1 MTRKPIYEELEQ
13 KVKDL
18 GRSEPG
24 RMGSGA
30 GTRHD
35 KEGFEED
42 FGESSKIQVSGI
54 DIEWNTK
61 RGTCTFEN
69 LPVVMLWV
77 DTTLAGLMS
86 GVQTMVGT
94 ERFSLALQGEGRKS
108 VEADWQV
115 ISRFPDFHE
124 GFKAIANIAGVAGW
138 GEWTIMSLDEKKKEC
153 RFRVRDSW
161 EGCYQRALGVCWGS
175 AMLAGK
181 MAGYCT
187 KFFGTNCWADQTA
200 FIAKGAPFD
209 EFVVRPSSRTVEEE
223 IEGLLA
229 SGEATRADMAVA
241 LRKLERE
248 ITERKRMEEA
258 LRESE
263 EKHRTL
269 VEEGFDG
276 IFIQKGPKI
285 IFANRRLYEML
296 AYAEGELE
304 GQDHWVVYHPD
315 YQAITRARAEAR
327 MRGEDALSQYEVRL
341 QRKDGTSF
349 DGEIRAR
356 AILFG
361 NAPGIQVWIRDI
373 TERKRAEVALQ
384 ESEERFRILVEKSP
398 LGVSLLGTDGRYK
411 YLNPK
416 FTEIFGYRIE
426 DIPTGKMWMEKAF
439 PDPVFRHEV
448 IGTWKRDFQEL
459 KGGDVWHRSYRVT
472 CKNGSERD
480 ISFRTAKLE
489 TGDALVIYEDTTEQ
503 KRLESQLLQAQKMEA
518 VGTLAGG
525 IAHDFNNS
533 LQGILGYVQILLM
546 DMQKDAPEV
555 ATLRQIERSALRA
568 SELTKQLLTFSRKVD
583 SQLRPLDLNQEVQQ
597 VEKILRRT
605 IPRMI
610 DIELHLGTDLNI
622 IHADTGQIEQVI
634 MNLGINARD
643 AMPNGGKLTIETEN
657 VVLDQDYCRTH
668 LEVTPG
674 NYVMLS
680 MSDNGT
686 GMDER
691 TQEHIFEPFFTTK
704 GPGKGTGLGLAMVYG
719 IVKGHGGNITCH
731 SKPGEGTVF
740 RIYFPVMEEGR
751 ESGPDEEELVEIRGG
766 TETILLVDD
775 EDSIRELGGEMLRRF
790 GYTVLVAVDG
800 ETALEIY
807 REEKENIALII
818 LDLIMPGMGGQK
830 CLEKVLEIDPAQR
843 VLIASGHS
851 PNGSTRESLQGGA
864 SGYVKKPY
872 ELRPML
878 AMVRQ
883 ILDRE

>member
-1 MTRKPIYEELEQ
+1 MTRKPIYEGLEQ

-18 GRSEPG
+18 GRSEPS
-24 RMGSGA
+24 RKESGEGA
-30 GTRHD
+30 CHD
-35 KEGFEED
+35 TEGFQED
-42 FGESSKIQVSGI
+42 FGELSRIQVSGI
-54 DIEWNTK
+54 NIEWNTK
-61 RGTCTFEN
+61 RGTCSFEN
-69 LPVVMLWV
+69 LPAAMMWV
-77 DTTLAGLMS
+77 DTTLAGLMA
-86 GVQTMVGT
+86 GVQNMVGT
-94 ERFSLALQGEGRKS
+94 KRFSLALQGEGRKS
-108 VEADWQV
+108 VEADWEV

-124 GFKAIANIAGVAGW
+124 GFKAIADIAGVAGW
-138 GEWTIMSLDEKKKEC
+138 GEWTIMSLDEEKKEC
-153 RFRVRDSW
+153 RFRVRDGW
-161 EGCYQRALGVCWGS
+161 EGRYQRALGVCWGS

-200 FIAKGAPFD
+200 FIARGEPFD
-209 EFVVRPSSRTVEEE
+209 EFVVRPSPRTVEEE

-241 LRKLERE
+241 LRKLEKE
-248 ITERKRMEEA
+248 ITERRRMEEA

-269 VEEGFDG
+269 VEESFDG

-285 IFANRRLYEML
+285 VFANRRLCAML
-296 AYAEGELE
+296 GYPEGELE

-327 MRGEDALSQYEVRL
+327 MRGEDALSQYEVKL

-361 NAPGIQVWIRDI
+361 NAPGIQVWVRDI

-398 LGVSLLGTDGRYK
+398 LGVSLLGRDGRYK

-416 FTEIFGYRIE
+416 FTEIFGYQIE
-426 DIPTGKMWMEKAF
+426 DISTGKMWMEKAF
-439 PDPVFRHEV
+439 PDPEFRHEA
-448 IGTWKRDFQEL
+448 IATWKHDFQEL
-459 KGGDVWHRSYRVT
+459 KGGDVWHRSFKVA

-480 ISFRTAKLE
+480 ISFRMAKLE
-489 TGDALVIYEDTTEQ
+489 TGDALVMYEDTTEQ

-546 DMQKDAPEV
+546 DMKKDAPEV
-555 ATLRQIERSALRA
+555 ATLRQVERSALRA

-610 DIELHLGTDLNI
+610 DIELHLGSDLSI
-622 IHADTGQIEQVI
+622 IHADAGQIEQVI

-643 AMPNGGKLTIETEN
+643 AMPNGGHLTIETKN
-657 VVLDQDYCRTH
+657 VVLDQDYCKTH

-680 MSDNGT
+680 MSDNGI
-686 GMDER
+686 GMSR
-691 TQEHIFEPFFTTK
+691 VTQEHIFEPFYTTK

-719 IVKGHGGNITCH
+719 IVKGHGGNIVCQ

-740 RIYFPVMEEGR
+740 RIYFPVIEEGR
-751 ESGPDEEELVEIRGG
+751 ESGPDEQAFAEIRGG